1 MFLKKDVIWKRQKSG
16 SMLYNTRTEEKMVLN
31 DLATNIFLSVYV
43 NHFEI
48 ADIAEN
54 YHTKYKD
61 VEYDQ
66 LYNDVA
72 SCIRSIN
79 QSQFVTGDD
88 QEMNFINLIDTPY
101 SLDNIIF
108 EITGRC
114 NLDCRHCIEG
124 GTKEQQELT
133 KNEIF
138 DLIDDFKMLG
148 VYRLVLTG
156 GEPFCRK
163 ELTEIIKRC
172 SDNCIKT
179 IVFTNGTLLTEEI
192 LEKIKNENVLLRFSV
207 DGATKEVHDAIRG
220 AGNFEKTVKAMEM
233 CKAKNIDIG
242 ISSTINT
249 LNYNQYKDIVELA
262 DSLKVRE
269 LELSEMI
276 CEGNGR
282 VNDGLLLDAGQLEQL
297 RVYNLELANHNN
309 SFRKGMGFGKQ
320 AEAFQKPEERK
331 YSCNAGITTCF
342 IGSDGEI
349 FPCTLF
355 KEYEEFSAGNIREN
369 SLYDIWTRQEAFHN
383 LRHLDIN
390 TIEKCKKCDCFNLCP
405 GGCRAKAFMATRDL
419 AGDMD
424 DIFCQI
430 SIKMRQRMKNGEFNY
445 VWQG

>member
-1 MFLKKDVIWKRQKSG
+1 MIKIDLDLTPKRKSILWNYDSSGCAGIVGLKTEKQKELQKVFKDELPHLNVESNDG
-16 SMLYNTRTEEKMVLN
+16 LGMVLN
-31 DLATNIFLSVYV
+31 YPGTMIWEQCDGLTTIK
-43 NHFEI
+43 EM
-48 ADIAEN
+48 ADSFMEEF
-54 YHTKYKD
+54 H
-61 VEYDQ
+61 
-66 LYNDVA
+66 
-72 SCIRSIN
+72 
-79 QSQFVTGDD
+79 
-88 QEMNFINLIDTPY
+88 
-101 SLDNIIF
+101 
-108 EITGRC
+108 ITRETAI

-390 TIEKCKKCDCFNLCP
+390 TIEKYKKCDCFNLCP